1 MKKTLYSLMLS
12 DDVIREIDMLAHR
25 MGTNR
30 SNLVNQILAER
41 VKVRTPEQ
49 RVNDIFSEIGELMAS
64 SQIVPQFTAGAPSM
78 ALRSCLEYKYRPTV
92 RYEVELLPAV
102 NDGRIGSLSVVFRTQ
117 SNALLGVLTEFFRIF
132 SGVEKEF
139 LPFDVHYLLEDGRF
153 TRSLS
158 CPISNG
164 SEKTGLSAKE
174 LAGII
179 SDYIRLFDRLL
190 KAYVA
195 GNITPDGVA
204 EEYAAELRTRT
215 ILI

>member
-1 MKKTLYSLMLS
+1 MKKTLYSMMLS
-12 DDVIREIDMLAHR
+12 DDVIREIDLLAHR
-25 MGTNR
+25 RGTNR
-30 SNLVNQILAER
+30 SNLVNQILAEH
-41 VKVRTPEQ
+41 VKLRTPEQ
-49 RVNDIFSEIGELMAS
+49 RISDIFNEIEELMSAT
-64 SQIVPQFTAGAPSM
+64 QIVPKVTEGAPSM

-102 NDGRIGSLSVVFRTQ
+102 TNGRIGSLSVVFRTQ
-117 SNALLGVLTEFFRIF
+117 SSALLEVLTDFFRIF
-132 SGVEKEF
+132 SRIEQKY
-139 LPFDVHYLLEDGRF
+139 LPFEVGYLLEDGKF

-174 LAGII
+174 LAVII

-195 GNITPDGVA
+195 GNLTPDGIA
-204 EEYAAELRTRT
+204 AEYAAELENRS